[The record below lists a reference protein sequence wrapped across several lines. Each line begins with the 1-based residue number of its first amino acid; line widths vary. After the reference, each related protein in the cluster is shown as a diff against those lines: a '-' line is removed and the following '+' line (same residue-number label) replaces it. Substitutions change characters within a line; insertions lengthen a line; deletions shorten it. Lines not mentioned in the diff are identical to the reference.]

1 MKKLFQLISKNCF
14 RFQPKLPVVF
24 KTFNQPLPIITIS
37 RERGSGG
44 KVIANMI
51 VKKLGQ
57 PWRIYHKEI
66 INEIAKETHLEKEL
80 INEVDEKRYRLV
92 NKVIADTLG
101 KNYLTLNSYYK
112 HLLKILSTI
121 GNRGYAVIVGRGVN
135 FLSPSA
141 LKVRIICSMDQR
153 IKWMMEY
160 EKMTKK
166 QAITD
171 IEESD
176 KNREEF
182 TKTLFKHNV
191 RKAHHYDLV
200 IRTGKDMDLED
211 AANIIVSL
219 AKKRFKI

>member
-1 MKKLFQLISKNCF
+1 
-14 RFQPKLPVVF
+14 
-24 KTFNQPLPIITIS
+24 
-37 RERGSGG
+37 
-44 KVIANMI
+44 
-51 VKKLGQ
+51 
-57 PWRIYHKEI
+57 
-66 INEIAKETHLEKEL
+66 
-80 INEVDEKRYRLV
+80 
-92 NKVIADTLG
+92 
-101 KNYLTLNSYYK
+101 
-112 HLLKILSTI
+112 
-121 GNRGYAVIVGRGVN
+121 
-135 FLSPSA
+135 
-141 LKVRIICSMDQR
+141 MDQR

-211 AANIIVSL
+211 ATNIIVSL